1 MAHASLHGRI
11 YGVSRQPTRTRP
23 SQQGTH
29 SPVVDPAVLQQ
40 RPFAQLKNAQTKKNA
55 GIAPAF
61 SVFSF
66 R

>member
-11 YGVSRQPTRTRP
+11 YGVSGQPTRTRP

-29 SPVVDPAVLQQ
+29 SRVVDPALLWQL
-40 RPFAQLKNAQTKKNA
+40 PFAQRGKAQTKKNA

>member
-1 MAHASLHGRI
+1 
-11 YGVSRQPTRTRP
+11 
-23 SQQGTH
+23 
-29 SPVVDPAVLQQ
+29 VLQQ